1 VKISLKRIFD
11 VVLVV
16 LSVPVLVPV
25 LLVLFIVV
33 RGGIG
38 SPVLFKQKRPGFQT
52 QPFVLYKFRTMR
64 NIYDEKGELLPDE
77 KRLTGFGRFLRSTS
91 LDELPEIYNVLTG
104 TMSFVGPRP
113 LLLEYLHLYTAEQV
127 RRHEM
132 KPGITGWA
140 QVNGRNTL
148 SWEERFRLDVWY
160 VDNQSFLLDIKILAI
175 TVKQVL
181 LRDGINEEGH
191 ATMTK
196 FTGTE

>member
-1 VKISLKRIFD
+1 MSLKRIFD

>member
-1 VKISLKRIFD
+1 MKISLKRIFD